1 MTTSGK
7 KIVNHGH
14 EKNEVNNHQWM
25 NLSLKKHLNESLMA
39 RMYYE
44 TQTKGKQMNKT
55 IEQLKIDLEN
65 LNRKHD
71 ILVANL
77 TYLNTEINLLEQE
90 LKIELDKES
99 PFTSVYAMGRM
110 LGII

>member
-1 MTTSGK
+1 MK
-7 KIVNHGH
+7 P
-14 EKNEVNNHQWM
+14 NE
-25 NLSLKKHLNESLMA
+25 
-39 RMYYE
+39 R
-44 TQTKGKQMNKT
+44 KQMNKT

-65 LNRKHD
+65 LNKKHD
-71 ILVANL
+71 IVVANL

-99 PFTSVYAMGRM
+99 PFKSAMARM

>member
-1 MTTSGK
+1 
-7 KIVNHGH
+7 
-14 EKNEVNNHQWM
+14 
-25 NLSLKKHLNESLMA
+25 
-39 RMYYE
+39 
-44 TQTKGKQMNKT
+44 MNKT

-65 LNRKHD
+65 LNKQHD

-77 TYLNTEINLLEQE
+77 KYINTEINLLEQE

-99 PFTSVYAMGRM
+99 PFASVYATARM

>member
-1 MTTSGK
+1 MTT
-7 KIVNHGH
+7 
-14 EKNEVNNHQWM
+14 
-25 NLSLKKHLNESLMA
+25 
-39 RMYYE
+39 
-44 TQTKGKQMNKT
+44 
-55 IEQLKIDLEN
+55 EQLKIDLEN

-71 ILVANL
+71 IMVANL

-99 PFTSVYAMGRM
+99 PFTSATAMARM

>member
-1 MTTSGK
+1 MNRMTNKFHRDIQHPTK
-7 KIVNHGH
+7 KD
-14 EKNEVNNHQWM
+14 
-25 NLSLKKHLNESLMA
+25 L
-39 RMYYE
+39 
-44 TQTKGKQMNKT
+44 KGKQMNKT

-65 LNRKHD
+65 LNKKHD
-71 ILVANL
+71 IVVANL

-99 PFTSVYAMGRM
+99 PFTSATAMARM

>member
-1 MTTSGK
+1 
-7 KIVNHGH
+7 
-14 EKNEVNNHQWM
+14 
-25 NLSLKKHLNESLMA
+25 
-39 RMYYE
+39 
-44 TQTKGKQMNKT
+44 MNKT

-71 ILVANL
+71 IMVANL

-99 PFTSVYAMGRM
+99 PFTSATAMARM

>member
-1 MTTSGK
+1 
-7 KIVNHGH
+7 
-14 EKNEVNNHQWM
+14 
-25 NLSLKKHLNESLMA
+25 
-39 RMYYE
+39 
-44 TQTKGKQMNKT
+44 MNKT

-65 LNRKHD
+65 LNKKHD
-71 ILVANL
+71 IVVANL

-99 PFTSVYAMGRM
+99 PFKSATAMARM

>member
-1 MTTSGK
+1 
-7 KIVNHGH
+7 
-14 EKNEVNNHQWM
+14 
-25 NLSLKKHLNESLMA
+25 
-39 RMYYE
+39 
-44 TQTKGKQMNKT
+44 MNKT

-65 LNRKHD
+65 LNMNHD
-71 ILVANL
+71 IMVANL

-99 PFTSVYAMGRM
+99 PFKSATAMARM

>member
-1 MTTSGK
+1 
-7 KIVNHGH
+7 
-14 EKNEVNNHQWM
+14 
-25 NLSLKKHLNESLMA
+25 
-39 RMYYE
+39 
-44 TQTKGKQMNKT
+44 MNKT

-65 LNRKHD
+65 LNKKHD
-71 ILVANL
+71 IVVANL

-99 PFTSVYAMGRM
+99 PFKSAMARM